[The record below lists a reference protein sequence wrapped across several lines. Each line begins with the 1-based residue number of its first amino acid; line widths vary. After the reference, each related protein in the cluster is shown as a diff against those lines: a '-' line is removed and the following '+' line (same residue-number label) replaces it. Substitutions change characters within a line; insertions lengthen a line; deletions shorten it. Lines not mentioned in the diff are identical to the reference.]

1 MQQRVPHNLRAWYRA
16 ATFRGNLPV
25 ASAPAFFSVMAYRLE
40 VDVAFA
46 CGIPARLVV
55 EHARLALDTAC
66 RALFEADIGTAP
78 TSAQRVPVPLG
89 IWIVGRKLTPDA
101 VLALAPAVAVPVFAV
116 TLVAAV
122 ETADTGL
129 VFLLVV

>member
-25 ASAPAFFSVMAYRLE
+25 ASAPAFFSVMAYRFE

-66 RALFEADIGTAP
+66 RALFEAEARRTDLFGLCFPTARP
-78 TSAQRVPVPLG
+78 CGLEWTRSPVVKERQG
-89 IWIVGRKLTPDA
+89 
-101 VLALAPAVAVPVFAV
+101 
-116 TLVAAV
+116 
-122 ETADTGL
+122 
-129 VFLLVV
+129 